1 MAVIVRAETKD
12 KTIYVFEAVG
22 GQGVRLVKWDS
33 MRKAIGKDNFFS
45 HVYYRK
51 VNMCRTKELTN
62 KFIDFAMEA
71 QGHKYELT
79 LDKLTVRASYD
90 RSTFHFG
97 KSDAEIDH
105 TSPEHN
111 HGKFICADRTFFCSE
126 LAAKLCKVTGII

>member
-1 MAVIVRAETKD
+1 
-12 KTIYVFEAVG
+12 
-22 GQGVRLVKWDS
+22 

-90 RSTFHFG
+90 RSTFHFNG
-97 KSDAEIDH
+97 S
-105 TSPEHN
+105 S
-111 HGKFICADRTFFCSE
+111 
-126 LAAKLCKVTGII
+126 